1 MGTKRTMAELR
12 AQADDL
18 YGDYEVDLGNGKTLV
33 LRPLLRIPDVEQ
45 NKAYEMQGRLNALL
59 NGDSDSDN
67 ATGEARTV
75 LHKLIRL
82 FAATKSTADAFLKM
96 KDAQDL
102 VFLTALFQDYREAT
116 QLGEAIDSSS

>member
-18 YGDYEVDLGNGKTLV
+18 YGDYEIDLGNGKALV
-33 LRPLLRIPDVEQ
+33 LRPLLRLPDAEQ

-59 NGDSDSDN
+59 NGETVSDN
-67 ATGEARTV
+67 ATSEARSV

-82 FAATKSTADAFLKM
+82 FAATKSTADLFLKM

-102 VFLTALFQDYREAT
+102 VFLTALFQDYKEAT
-116 QLGEAIDSSS
+116 QLGEATDSPS